1 MSKRVEDI
9 KDVQLTVAQGLGV
22 TDKGRELLEEIAQW
36 QLRHECL
43 ISLLDA
49 VPIDSIKEIVEKGAG
64 AEGIKVLRR
73 NHLREQLVNLEPLGI
88 KLKELEKEV
97 EGMSKESGMIREV
110 IETKFESAYAQQQA
124 AQKEAL
130 KAKDQV
136 IDLLRGQL
144 DEIKNRKTIH
154 ASSPLKLR
162 EGKKSKAQGKGLFS
176 YLKKAEAE
184 QFIELFFK
192 GQDYSEEQKNFFIDC
207 LERGLSVKEIQRF
220 AAPGLSVAHMKRI
233 RDLDI

>member
-49 VPIDSIKEIVEKGAG
+49 VPIDSIKETVEKGAG

-97 EGMSKESGMIREV
+97 EGMSKESGIIREV

-144 DEIKNRKTIH
+144 EEVKNRKTIH
-154 ASSPLKLR
+154 VSQPLKLR

-184 QFIELFFK
+184 
-192 GQDYSEEQKNFFIDC
+192 
-207 LERGLSVKEIQRF
+207 
-220 AAPGLSVAHMKRI
+220 
-233 RDLDI
+233 